1 MGRYLFFNTGVDYKF
16 MYGVQENTDIEFYGG
31 QWALNEET
39 GAFDMIWEEKDI
51 ATVNE
56 RLMELEFAYL
66 LDRPNLSIY
75 EKTSEG
81 TTNLKHDFWHKHNYH
96 MIDEFK
102 ARYLLGL
109 VIYHQLSYQCPLIA
123 RTDF

>member
-16 MYGVQENTDIEFYGG
+16 VFGVQDNMDIEFFGG
-31 QWALNEET
+31 TWTLNEDT
-39 GAFDMIWEEKDI
+39 GAFDRIWTETDI
-51 ATVNE
+51 ATVDE

-66 LDRPNLSIY
+66 LDRPNLALY

-81 TTNLKHDFWHKHNYH
+81 TANLKHDFWHKHNYH
-96 MIDEFK
+96 MIDNLK

-109 VIYHQLSYQCPLIA
+109 VMYHQLSYQCPLIA